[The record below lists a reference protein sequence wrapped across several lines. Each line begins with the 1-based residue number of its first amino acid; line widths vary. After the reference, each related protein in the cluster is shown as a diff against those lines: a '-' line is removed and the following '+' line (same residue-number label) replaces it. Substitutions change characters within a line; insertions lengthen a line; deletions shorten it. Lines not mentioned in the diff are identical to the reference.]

1 MVTLPARVN
10 FLFQLKNSYSRAV
23 SNGSRGFDPYAHRRD
38 ENPYQQRSRNPY
50 DDLPDSEDEYD
61 SELDDFIDDEDD
73 QVGEAVAR
81 KLVRFVNF
89 RFLEKSCNLFFSEQV
104 AKKCSR

>member
-1 MVTLPARVN
+1 MVTLPAAVKI
-10 FLFQLKNSYSRAV
+10 FFQLKNGYRAV

-73 QVGEAVAR
+73 EVGEAVAR
-81 KLVRFVNF
+81 KLVRFVNYF
-89 RFLEKSCNLFFSEQV
+89 SNYIKKNNRLTDRFFYS
-104 AKKCSR
+104 